1 MCQAPPLSVPSRP
14 SLGFVVQ
21 TSSSSPCS
29 RAALLPPLPLLLP
42 TAGSTPPFP
51 RAVAHASPYHASSL
65 SSAPAHVVHLRAP
78 VQHVLAFIVWSCSS
92 KIWTSSDL
100 LARPQAVVPRAPAS
114 ASHHPY
120 FFCLLLGRLAGPCH
134 PFDLGSPVSTPLR
147 QFIAGA
153 WTGVL
158 DFCCSV
164 FGEIPLLAP
173 C

>member
-1 MCQAPPLSVPSRP
+1 MPSTP
-14 SLGFVVQ
+14 SLSSISPVSRFRRPDIVLFPVL
-21 TSSSSPCS
+21 SSSAPSPLAATAPDGGFHPTLPTCGGSCFAVPRIFPLFSPCS
-29 RAALLPPLPLLLP
+29 CCPPPRPCAARACVHSLVLLIEDL
-42 TAGSTPPFP
+42 
-51 RAVAHASPYHASSL
+51 
-65 SSAPAHVVHLRAP
+65 
-78 VQHVLAFIVWSCSS
+78 
-92 KIWTSSDL
+92 DL

-114 ASHHPY
+114 ASHHPC